1 MLHPRAIII
10 RAYIFACI
18 LLRQEGM
25 PCVFHGDLYGIPHD
39 SISPVTFLPR
49 LLLARKYCAHGQQ
62 TDYLDA
68 PDIISWTDCAGR
80 KALSLIPTMPAFI
93 PAPRAVLFPRI
104 GEIFLHLSTD
114 FFTKPPGTDCTPRQ
128 SGHNPTAL
136 PA

>member
-68 PDIISWTDCAGR
+68 RTSLAGR
-80 KALSLIPTMPAFI
+80 I
-93 PAPRAVLFPRI
+93 VQ
-104 GEIFLHLSTD
+104 GEKHFH
-114 FFTKPPGTDCTPRQ
+114 
-128 SGHNPTAL
+128 
-136 PA
+136 